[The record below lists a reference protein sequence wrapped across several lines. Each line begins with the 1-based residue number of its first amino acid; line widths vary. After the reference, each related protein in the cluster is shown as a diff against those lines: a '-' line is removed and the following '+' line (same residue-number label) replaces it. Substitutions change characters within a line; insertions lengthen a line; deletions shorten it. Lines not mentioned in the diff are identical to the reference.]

1 MRSLSGVTKTYRSKK
16 GGRNMSLYCAGET
29 RSELDNNSGQSTLV
43 FPVCTNPVL
52 RLGLESILLD
62 AGFVVWHEIVDGFSS
77 LPTIEGES
85 PALFIID
92 KGSFASGVIDLVRRL
107 KAHAPTSRIVMLADA
122 FDPSF
127 VSAAWHAGAH
137 GFCLSTHTR
146 DVLVKSLELVM
157 LGEVI
162 LPAAIVLPIAGAH
175 ACHAHPQPD
184 EGRLEGHVTGLPN
197 RRLSNREAEILT
209 CLRDGAPNK
218 VIARKLNLSEATVK
232 VHVKT
237 ILKKIGACNRT
248 QAALWAARYAA
259 IDATALQS
267 S

>member
-1 MRSLSGVTKTYRSKK
+1 
-16 GGRNMSLYCAGET
+16 MSLYCANQT
-29 RSELDNNSGQSTLV
+29 RSELDNKSIHPTLV

-52 RLGLESILLD
+52 RLGLESILSD
-62 AGFVVWHEIVDGFSS
+62 AGFVVWHDIVDGFSS
-77 LPTIEGES
+77 LPTIEDEL

-92 KGSFASGVIDLVRRL
+92 KGSFASGAIDLVRRL
-107 KAHAPTSRIVMLADA
+107 KAHAPAARIVLLADA

-127 VSAAWHAGAH
+127 VSTAWDAGAH

-162 LPAAIVLPIAGAH
+162 LPATIVLPIAGART
-175 ACHAHPQPD
+175 CHAHPQPD
-184 EGRLEGHVTGLPN
+184 EDTLEGNVTGLPH

-248 QAALWAARYAA
+248 QAAIWAARYAA
-259 IDATALQS
+259 TDATLLQPS
-267 S
+267 SSDWRHPC